1 MLTSPTFLRR
11 LLPRALGAWMAL
23 AFTLLSIILTLAL
36 TAVIER
42 KSTEQVKSGI
52 GFRLAELAAQTSDK
66 LERGMFER
74 YREVR
79 LIAQR
84 HDLGA
89 EVPLARRRETLDR
102 VQASYEYY
110 SWLGLAGIDG
120 RVQVSARGL
129 LEGADVSARPWFRD
143 ALKGIHVGDVHEAK
157 LLSRLLPRQEEPLR
171 FVDVAFPY
179 LDEHGNTVGVLG
191 AHLSWLWARD
201 VERSVMAGIG
211 TRRKGEALIVDAQG
225 TVLLGPPGT
234 GGQQLRLASLDRA
247 RAGNEGG
254 YLVERWPDG
263 RSYLVG
269 YARGRGYAQYP
280 GLGWTVLVRQ
290 EVADAY
296 APVRR
301 LREYGLIAGVL
312 LAALFSLAGLL
323 VARHITRPLGE
334 LAESARR
341 IRAGEPVKLEAESG
355 RYVEVQALSG
365 TLEVLVAD
373 LVRRGMEL
381 KELNATLE
389 QRVEQRTRELG
400 QALETLRAS
409 QQRIAT
415 ILETAQDAFV
425 AIDMQGRI
433 CDWNSAAEAML
444 GWRREEALGRPAAGL
459 LVPPRLRA
467 NAEGAL
473 ARFRETGTLDI
484 LGRRVETV
492 LCRRDGGEVT
502 VEMTSGL
509 AGTTE
514 GPFFS
519 IFVHDISERKQVER
533 MKNEFVS
540 TVSHELRTPLTA
552 ISASLA
558 LLADGM
564 AGELPEDAQ
573 GLVGIANA
581 SSGRLVRLIGD
592 VLDLQK
598 IDAGRMDFE
607 RRVQPVV
614 PIAEAAVASMAS
626 LAGQAGVTLA
636 CETGPGAH
644 ALQASVDRDR
654 ITQVLANLLSNA
666 VKFSHAGSTVVT
678 RIERDGERVRLSVAD
693 QGEGIPEAFRPR
705 VFQRFAQADGTNSRR
720 SGGTGLGLAICK
732 TIVEEHGGTIGFESR
747 EGQGTTFVVTL
758 AVAGQE
764 SGRGQGPGRNM
775 LHLP

>member
-1 MLTSPTFLRR
+1 MSTPSTFLRR
-11 LLPRALGAWMAL
+11 FLPRALGAWMAL

-42 KSTEQVKSGI
+42 KATEQVKSGI

-74 YREVR
+74 YREVN

-84 HDLGA
+84 RDLGA
-89 EVPLARRRETLDR
+89 DVAQARRRETLDR
-102 VQASYEYY
+102 VQASYGYY
-110 SWLGLAGIDG
+110 SWLGLAGMDG

-157 LLSRLLPRQEEPLR
+157 LLSRLLPRQQEPLR

-179 LDEHGNTVGVLG
+179 RDEHGNTVGVLG
-191 AHLSWLWARD
+191 AHMSWQWARD

-211 TRRKGEALIVDAQG
+211 TRRKGEALIVDARG
-225 TVLLGPPGT
+225 TVLLGPQGMA
-234 GGQQLRLASLDRA
+234 GRHLVLSSLHRA
-247 RAGNEGG
+247 RAGKDAG

-263 RSYLVG
+263 RDYLVG
-269 YARGRGYAQYP
+269 YARGQGYAQYP

-290 EVADAY
+290 DVADAY

-301 LREYGLIAGVL
+301 LREYGLSAGVL
-312 LAALFSLAGLL
+312 LAALFSLAGVL
-323 VARHITRPLGE
+323 VARRITRPLGE

-341 IRAGEPVKLEAESG
+341 IRAGEPVKLGTESG

-373 LVRRGMEL
+373 LVRQGTEL

-389 QRVEQRTRELG
+389 QRVAQRTRELE
-400 QALETLRAS
+400 QAVVTVGAS
-409 QQRIAT
+409 KQRIAT

-425 AIDMQGRI
+425 GIDTQGCI
-433 CDWNSAAEAML
+433 CDWNSAAETML
-444 GWRREEALGRPAAGL
+444 GWRRDEALGRPAAEL
-459 LVPPRLRA
+459 VVPPRLRA
-467 NAEGAL
+467 HAQAAL

-484 LGRRVETV
+484 LGRRVETM
-492 LCRRDGGEVT
+492 LCRRDGSEVT

-509 AGTTE
+509 AGTAE

-564 AGELPEDAQ
+564 AGELPEDAK
-573 GLVGIANA
+573 GLVGVANA
-581 SSGRLVRLIGD
+581 SSERLVRLVGD

-598 IDAGRMDFE
+598 IDAGRMEFD
-607 RRVQPVV
+607 RTVQPVL

-626 LAGQAGVTLA
+626 LAAQAGVTLA
-636 CETGPGAH
+636 CEAGPGADD
-644 ALQASVDRDR
+644 LEASVDRDR

-666 VKFSHAGSTVVT
+666 VKFSPAGSTVLT
-678 RIERDGERVRLSVAD
+678 RVERIGDRVRLSVAD
-693 QGEGIPEAFRPR
+693 QGDGIPEAFRPR

-747 EGQGTTFVVTL
+747 EGQGTTFAFTL
-758 AVAGQE
+758 ALAGQA
-764 SGRGQGPGRNM
+764 SGQGEGPGRTM